1 MANISIPNLC
11 GSNQAFS
18 DIQSQIEKITGELVS
33 GLESEA
39 SSLASTLTAEANFLE
54 SKLRALVPQAPEL
67 PNVNLQAEI
76 TSLVSIDRGTAA
88 GNDKYLAALAL
99 ITTKF
104 GSALTASGFS
114 LDTLVTNSLATIAGG
129 NNLCDLVPNF
139 EVPADGSGEAFEKAK
154 ESLQPTIDAVKE
166 EVSKLN
172 KNTNLTEA
180 KSSAETLLKKF
191 TSDDPTTLPTEN
203 TGAYVVGE
211 KSTKVSRAGGAKTE
225 VTTASDAGEATT
237 RPNVSPN
244 GFSNRPT
251 IFKQMFTYPDVKYV
265 DSKFLPYKQLGR
277 ASVSRGTPI
286 ETSTSTTG
294 SGFTV
299 IKLNVGLKPF
309 DIKKVLAYK
318 VDATGAPDTV
328 FLPTQVNPIPGAHT
342 VEIGYK
348 GALYKSGLFSDDI
361 PDNVIELSG
370 TSQKG
375 TENFLSYYG
384 PDKFAF
390 FEVIFST
397 HDTFDPNYTNTFL

>member
-139 EVPADGSGEAFEKAK
+139 EALADGSGEAFEKAK

-180 KSSAETLLKKF
+180 KSIAATSFDAY
-191 TSDDPTTLPTEN
+191 TSDTPTVPPTED
-203 TGAYVVGE
+203 TGAYVVSE
-211 KSTKVSRAGGAKTE
+211 KSTEVSYAGGGKTK
-225 VTTASDAGEATT
+225 VTTASDSVTT
-237 RPNVSPN
+237 ITVSGGGSTVTRANISKP
-244 GFSNRPT
+244 GFSTRLGWKSLRYGYSGVDYKEVLRRYG
-251 IFKQMFTYPDVKYV
+251 IFNELQVEIT
-265 DSKFLPYKQLGR
+265 
-277 ASVSRGTPI
+277 
-286 ETSTSTTG
+286 TSTFLVTEGAKVAKIILPKIPVQVKIVTLFRG
-294 SGFTV
+294 KRGV
-299 IKLNVGLKPF
+299 KEGALKYERIRIKNFKDTLLQEVNLEDGNIFFIDGLIQSDDVPFNV
-309 DIKKVLAYK
+309 
-318 VDATGAPDTV
+318 
-328 FLPTQVNPIPGAHT
+328 
-342 VEIGYK
+342 VEIHNLPSQFSADNFGRFVVSYK
-348 GALYKSGLFSDDI
+348 YF
-361 PDNVIELSG
+361 
-370 TSQKG
+370 
-375 TENFLSYYG
+375 
-384 PDKFAF
+384 
-390 FEVIFST
+390 
-397 HDTFDPNYTNTFL
+397 DTIDPNFAEGP

>member
-139 EVPADGSGEAFEKAK
+139 EAPADGSGEAFEKAK

-180 KSSAETLLKKF
+180 KSIAA
-191 TSDDPTTLPTEN
+191 TSFDAYTSNTPTVPPTED
-203 TGAYVVGE
+203 TGAYVVSE
-211 KSTKVSRAGGAKTE
+211 KSTEVSYAGGGKTK
-225 VTTASDAGEATT
+225 VTTASDSVTT
-237 RPNVSPN
+237 ITVSGGGSTVTRANISKP
-244 GFSNRPT
+244 GFST
-251 IFKQMFTYPDVKYV
+251 KQVWNFPKYGYSGV
-265 DSKFLPYKQLGR
+265 DYKEASTSSIYNQLQ
-277 ASVSRGTPI
+277 VEIT
-286 ETSTSTTG
+286 TSTFLATEG
-294 SGFTV
+294 AKV
-299 IKLNVGLKPF
+299 VKIIVPLIPVQIKRVSVFRGKRGVKEGALKYESIRIKNFKDTLLQEANLEDGNIFFIDGLLQSDDVPFNV
-309 DIKKVLAYK
+309 
-318 VDATGAPDTV
+318 
-328 FLPTQVNPIPGAHT
+328 
-342 VEIGYK
+342 VEIHNLPSRFSADNFGRFIVSYK
-348 GALYKSGLFSDDI
+348 YF
-361 PDNVIELSG
+361 
-370 TSQKG
+370 
-375 TENFLSYYG
+375 
-384 PDKFAF
+384 
-390 FEVIFST
+390 
-397 HDTFDPNYTNTFL
+397 DTIDPNFAEGP

>member
-139 EVPADGSGEAFEKAK
+139 EALADGSGEAFEKAK

-180 KSSAETLLKKF
+180 KSIAATSFDAY
-191 TSDDPTTLPTEN
+191 TSDTPTVPPTED
-203 TGAYVVGE
+203 TGAYVVSE
-211 KSTKVSRAGGAKTE
+211 KSTEVSYAGGAKIK
-225 VTTASDAGEATT
+225 VTTASDAVTITT
-237 RPNVSPN
+237 VSGGGSTVARANVSSK
-244 GFSNRPT
+244 GFPYRKRFENLVYGYSG
-251 IFKQMFTYPDVKYV
+251 IDYKEVFKSQ
-265 DSKFLPYKQLGR
+265 SR
-277 ASVSRGTPI
+277 AT
-286 ETSTSTTG
+286 
-294 SGFTV
+294 
-299 IKLNVGLKPF
+299 
-309 DIKKVLAYK
+309 AYNK
-318 VDATGAPDTV
+318 S
-328 FLPTQVNPIPGAHT
+328 Q
-342 VEIGYK
+342 VEITTSAFIESSGAKVVKIILPQIPVQIKYIRAARGFEGVK
-348 GALYKSGLFSDDI
+348 EGALKYERKLI
-361 PDNVIELSG
+361 R
-370 TSQKG
+370 
-375 TENFLSYYG
+375 NF
-384 PDKFAF
+384 DHEDAF
-390 FEVIFST
+390 E
-397 HDTFDPNYTNTFL
+397 DTFFIDGVLQPDYVPFNVVEIHDLPSQFSADNFGRFIVSYKYFDTIDPNFAEGP

>member
-139 EVPADGSGEAFEKAK
+139 EALADGSGEAFEKAK

-180 KSSAETLLKKF
+180 KSIAA
-191 TSDDPTTLPTEN
+191 TSFDAYTSNTPTVPPTED
-203 TGAYVVGE
+203 TGAYVVSE
-211 KSTKVSRAGGAKTE
+211 KSTEVSYAGGGKTK
-225 VTTASDAGEATT
+225 VTTASDSVTT
-237 RPNVSPN
+237 ITVSGGGSTVTRANISKP
-244 GFSNRPT
+244 GFSTRLGWKT
-251 IFKQMFTYPDVKYV
+251 LRYGYSGVDYKEVLRRYGIFNELQVEITTSTFIESSGAKVVKIILPGKPSKVKYV
-265 DSKFLPYKQLGR
+265 KAL
-277 ASVSRGTPI
+277 RGK
-286 ETSTSTTG
+286 
-294 SGFTV
+294 SGV
-299 IKLNVGLKPF
+299 KEGALKYESIKIKNFEDDELEIGNTFFIDGVLQSDEVPENV
-309 DIKKVLAYK
+309 
-318 VDATGAPDTV
+318 
-328 FLPTQVNPIPGAHT
+328 
-342 VEIGYK
+342 VEIHD
-348 GALYKSGLFSDDI
+348 LPSRFSA
-361 PDNVIELSG
+361 DNFGRFIV
-370 TSQKG
+370 
-375 TENFLSYYG
+375 SYNYFG
-384 PDKFAF
+384 R
-390 FEVIFST
+390 
-397 HDTFDPNYTNTFL
+397 HDPNFAEGP